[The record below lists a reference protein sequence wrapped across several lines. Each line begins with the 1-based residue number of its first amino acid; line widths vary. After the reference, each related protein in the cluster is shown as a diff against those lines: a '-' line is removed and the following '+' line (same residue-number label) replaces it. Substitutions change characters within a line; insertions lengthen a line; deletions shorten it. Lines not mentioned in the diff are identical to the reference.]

1 MNINT
6 GMILAAGYVKRL
18 RPITKKIPK
27 PLLKVNNK
35 LLIEYAIEILLK
47 VGIKRIYINTHYKDK
62 LIKNFIK
69 KKYNNKNITLVHEP
83 ILLDTGGAVKNV
95 IKMFKIKSLIIL
107 NSDIYWN
114 KSTYKDLKKLI
125 NIHLKN
131 KYNCTLLLSRLNN
144 SYGIKIKKG
153 DFIKSKNILIRNIE
167 KNKGL
172 IYTGAQVIDAEI
184 FNVFRQ
190 KIFSFNLIWDYLIN
204 KKKLHSTIMQAK
216 WFHLGDFK
224 LLKKMNKFNLE

>member
-1 MNINT
+1 
-6 GMILAAGYVKRL
+6 
-18 RPITKKIPK
+18 
-27 PLLKVNNK
+27 
-35 LLIEYAIEILLK
+35 
-47 VGIKRIYINTHYKDK
+47 
-62 LIKNFIK
+62 
-69 KKYNNKNITLVHEP
+69 
-83 ILLDTGGAVKNV
+83 
-95 IKMFKIKSLIIL
+95 MFKIKSLIIL

-184 FNVFRQ
+184 FNVFRK

-204 KKKLHSTIMQAK
+204 KKKLRSTIMQAK